1 MTKKIIRVMG
11 ETDIVDIDVS
21 AHDGSAHAKLMGL
34 NIDDKVNLLGHWMD
48 QDRGAALVAQP
59 EYLSAITVIVAE
71 YMGEAGMDSYFASGA
86 NFMLL
91 TFLREKWPVGS
102 KAKHQKIADRVGA
115 SHTYLVI
122 PCTAAKVDDL
132 NDDDALKQAETS
144 QLGMAL
150 EGFRRMRKQF
160 ASSSA
165 VQTLIRQGR

>member
-1 MTKKIIRVMG
+1 MGTKIIRVMG

-21 AHDGSAHAKLMGL
+21 AHDGNVNPKLMGL
-34 NIDDKVNLLGHWMD
+34 TVDDKINLLGHWMD
-48 QDRGAALVAQP
+48 QDRGADLVADP
-59 EYLSAITVIVAE
+59 EYLAAVTTIVAD
-71 YMGEAGMDSYFASGA
+71 YLGEAGIDSYFANGA

-115 SHTYLVI
+115 SHTYLVV

-132 NDDDALKQAETS
+132 NDDETLKQAETS

-150 EGFRRMRKQF
+150 DRFRRMRKQF

-165 VQTLIRQGR
+165 VQTLIRQGM